1 MMWYLRMLDNI
12 LSRNIG
18 SKSAFGMRTKL
29 ISKTGQ
35 IRALPTIVSKMGLNH
50 HEELVMILIYLHELN
65 P

>member
-1 MMWYLRMLDNI
+1 MLAIIQSKNI
-12 LSRNIG
+12 D

-35 IRALPTIVSKMGLNH
+35 NRAQSAIVNKMGLNH
-50 HEELVMILIYLHELN
+50 HEKLIMLLISLHGLN